1 MTRPSEPARAS
12 RVARGGVA
20 ILLVCSALSGCR
32 PLVGG
37 EAGEEFKGTLEV
49 NDRGC
54 LVLHSGDITFPFVLS
69 GSDGLPPGDGLTE
82 LPDGQLVR
90 VGDGITTNGVSWK
103 LSSRPE
109 GASIAQRCGYD
120 MSEEVAEPTG

>member
-12 RVARGGVA
+12 RVAKGMLA
-20 ILLVCSALSGCR
+20 IGLLCMAVPGCR

-37 EAGEEFKGTLEV
+37 EAGEQFSGTLEV
-49 NDRGC
+49 NNRGC
-54 LVLHSGDITFPFVLS
+54 LTLHSGDRILPFILPD
-69 GSDGLPPGDGLTE
+69 SDGLPPADGLIE
-82 LPDGQLVR
+82 LPDGQQVR
-90 VGDGITTNGVSWK
+90 VGDSITTNGVSWK

-120 MSEEVAEPTG
+120 MSEEVAEPMG